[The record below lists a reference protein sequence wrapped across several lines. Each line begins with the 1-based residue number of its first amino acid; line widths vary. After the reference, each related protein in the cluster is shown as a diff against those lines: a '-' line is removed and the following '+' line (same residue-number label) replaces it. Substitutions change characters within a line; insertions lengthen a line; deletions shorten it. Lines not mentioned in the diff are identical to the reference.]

1 MTDLKSDASDMKS
14 VSPPDE
20 EELLLSK
27 LVFGETSE
35 EFSKNLLD
43 TINLFEEF
51 DNEDSWGESAAD
63 ALLNKSDALGA
74 GNDENDEEQEEDEA
88 DLVNND
94 QLFYIDEDGDD
105 EEDKMD
111 IDDDGAMESEYS
123 SDESDASDAWE
134 DSDDE
139 NVDVNL
145 WENNRTKKLKTSYV
159 EKTINGSDYVQRL
172 RTQFEK
178 IYPKP
183 KWTESIDESADEDE
197 DDDQEEGQGADGS
210 TTQGDVS
217 ALLKILQTTVDVK
230 STKKTK
236 LLPQQK
242 LDVIRVKDGNQAHHS
257 HAAIQSIS
265 FHPSGLPVL
274 LTGGYDRSLRLYHV
288 DGKSNP
294 LITSLYLQG
303 TPIQTAVIYVN
314 PLDTEQVTKV
324 FSGGRRRYMHSWT
337 LTASSNT
344 GNLNINK
351 ISRMYGHE
359 QTQKSF
365 ENFKM
370 GHIFAT
376 SSSKQKTK
384 IQSHGI
390 ICLQGNNGW
399 VNILHASTNQFFT
412 GVKIN
417 GTIADFAIDYQK
429 INGTV
434 HTVIIA
440 VNTFGEVWEFDITDG
455 NKVISNWKDESNFG
469 ITKVQVGGGSMSSSY
484 LVPKSLDT
492 IKQNRWLAIGSES
505 GIVTIYDR
513 YNTSGPGLVGMKAK
527 PITVDVLTTSVSTI
541 EFSHDGQLL
550 CIASRS
556 TKDALRLVHLPS
568 GTVFSNWPN
577 SGTPLGKVTSVKFS
591 SNSEYLAT
599 GNLQGKVRLWRL
611 SHYY

>member
-1 MTDLKSDASDMKS
+1 MI
-14 VSPPDE
+14 SPPDE

-43 TINLFEEF
+43 TINMFEEF
-51 DNEDSWGESAAD
+51 DNEELWGESQAD
-63 ALLNKSDALGA
+63 ALLNKSDELGA
-74 GNDENDEEQEEDEA
+74 ENNGKQEEEDEA

-94 QLFYIDEDGDD
+94 QLFYIDEDGGD

-111 IDDDGAMESEYS
+111 IDQEGAQEDEESEYS
-123 SDESDASDAWE
+123 SEESDVSDAWD

-159 EKTINGSDYVQRL
+159 EKTINGLDYVQRL

-197 DDDQEEGQGADGS
+197 GDDNNDEEEHGVDGS

-217 ALLKILQTTVDVK
+217 ALLKILQTTVNVK
-230 STKKTK
+230 SIKKTK

-242 LDVIRVKDGNQAHHS
+242 LDVIRVKDGNQAHGS

-303 TPIQTAVIYVN
+303 TPIQTASIYVN

-324 FSGGRRRYMHSWT
+324 FTGGRRRYMHSWT

-370 GHIFAT
+370 GHIFT
-376 SSSKQKTK
+376 TNPTQQKNK

-399 VNILHASTNQFFT
+399 VNILHASTNQYFT

-417 GTIADFAIDYQK
+417 GTIADFCIDYQK
-429 INGTV
+429 INGSV
-434 HTVIIA
+434 HTVILA
-440 VNTFGEVWEFDITDG
+440 VNTFGEVWEFDISNG
-455 NKVISNWKDESNFG
+455 NKVINNWKDESNFS
-469 ITKVQVGGGSMSSSY
+469 ITKMQVGGGSMSSSY
-484 LVPKSLDT
+484 LVPKSLDS

-513 YNTSGPGLVGMKAK
+513 YNATGTGMVAMKAK

-556 TKDALRLVHLPS
+556 TKDALRMVHLPS